1 LFLLALLFSD
11 GRLPTPRWRP
21 FASLVALVVAG
32 GTVAVAFFP
41 ETAARF
47 ESTRHL
53 EVAANVINPAEAI
66 VYALALTAASLLVRL
81 IRSRGIERQQVEW
94 FAYAVD
100 LLAISTTLAYVVS
113 EAMDVR
119 LLVWNRRF

>member
-1 LFLLALLFSD
+1 MGLYSWVWVVHFGPFLFLLALLFSD

-47 ESTRHL
+47 DSVNSPL
-53 EVAANVINPAEAI
+53 
-66 VYALALTAASLLVRL
+66 
-81 IRSRGIERQQVEW
+81 GI
-94 FAYAVD
+94 
-100 LLAISTTLAYVVS
+100 
-113 EAMDVR
+113 
-119 LLVWNRRF
+119 